1 MMLVTSALTVVTA
14 STDTLTHLAPTSPAI
29 PGTNPDQ
36 LPAGTVCGQPAGR
49 LVPDR
54 LVWEVDC
61 STCLIGSTPYWQMP
75 SWA

>member
-1 MMLVTSALTVVTA
+1 MMLVTAALTVVT
-14 STDTLTHLAPTSPAI
+14 TPTTNVTHLVPTSPAI
-29 PGTNPDQ
+29 PGTSPDQ
-36 LPAGTVCGQPAGR
+36 LPTGTVCGQLAGR
-49 LVPDR
+49 RVPDR